1 VRLRVTRNDAHLIA
15 EGRVI
20 RHEGDGD
27 DALGSEAIDAFVDD
41 DAFLGRSG
49 QGEAQEG
56 TKGEQAHDG
65 KDEEGSVRSLT

>member
-1 VRLRVTRNDAHLIA
+1 MHAQGDADLIA

-27 DALGSEAIDAFVDD
+27 DTLGGDAIDAFIDD

-56 TKGEQAHDG
+56 TKGEQAHNG

>member
-1 VRLRVTRNDAHLIA
+1 MHAQGDAHLVA

-20 RHEGDGD
+20 RDEGDGD
-27 DALGSEAIDAFVDD
+27 DTLGGDAINAFIDD

-65 KDEEGSVRSLT
+65 KDVEGSVRSLT